1 VQSAGSI
8 AGLDLEEA
16 SAHSVKIL
24 FLCPSL
30 ELGRDGVGDYTRRL
44 AGELTRTGHECVS
57 VAVNDRYAAAEHG
70 RPLVGNTEKLPE
82 PAIVRLPALESWN
95 DRFATLSSLVNR
107 IDPDW
112 VSLQYVPHG
121 FQVKGL
127 PFVFVR
133 RIGRLVSGRS
143 SHVMFHELWGGSGNK
158 LTDGVVC
165 ALQKHLLARI
175 QRELR
180 PRVVNVTNEFYRKR
194 LKSIGVA
201 SEVLPLFSNIP
212 VMPPESTS
220 RDERRRWVFAIFG
233 TLRKGWEFERLLAE
247 IERAR
252 EALGIDEC
260 RFVSVGRLGDYGQSL
275 WEGMKQSGYKHFV
288 FERLGELQDS
298 DVSRVLHSADFGIA
312 VSPLDIIDKSGA
324 VAAMRDHGL
333 PVIVTRFGPEASR
346 SQVAGRLDLVL
357 LDDRFQESLRAAKR
371 QPSRD
376 SLPLVAE
383 AFINSLQAAE

>member
-1 VQSAGSI
+1 M
-8 AGLDLEEA
+8 
-16 SAHSVKIL
+16 SV
-24 FLCPSL
+24 S
-30 ELGRDGVGDYTRRL
+30 
-44 AGELTRTGHECVS
+44 
-57 VAVNDRYAAAEHG
+57 VNDRYVAAEHG
-70 RPLVGNTEKLPE
+70 RPIVANTGQLPE
-82 PAIVRLPALESWN
+82 FAVARLPAVESWN
-95 DRFATLSSLVNR
+95 DRCATLSSLVSR
-107 IDPDW
+107 FDPDW
-112 VSLQYVPHG
+112 ISLQYVPHG

-127 PFVFVR
+127 PFAFVR

-158 LTDGVVC
+158 LTDPVIC

-247 IERAR
+247 IDRAR
-252 EALGIDEC
+252 KASGINEC
-260 RFVSVGRLGDYGQSL
+260 RFVSVGRLGDYGQAL
-275 WEGMKQSGYKHFV
+275 WERMQQTGYEHFI
-288 FERLGELQDS
+288 FERRGELEDS

-312 VSPLDIIDKSGA
+312 VSPLEIIDKSGA
-324 VAAMRDHGL
+324 VAAMREHGL
-333 PVIVTRFGPEASR
+333 PVIVTRFRSEA
-346 SQVAGRLDLVL
+346 AGALVSGRPGLIL
-357 LDDRFQESLRAAKR
+357 LDDGFQESLRAAKR
-371 QPSRD
+371 
-376 SLPLVAE
+376 LPCRETLQLVAE
-383 AFINSLQAAE
+383 AFIDSLQAAE

>member
-1 VQSAGSI
+1 M
-8 AGLDLEEA
+8 
-16 SAHSVKIL
+16 KIL

-30 ELGRDGVGDYTRRL
+30 EVGRDGVGDYTRRL

-57 VAVNDRYAAAEHG
+57 VALNDRYAAAEHG
-70 RPLVGNTEKLPE
+70 RPLAANTEKLQE
-82 PAIVRLPALESWN
+82 PAIVRLSAIESWD
-95 DRFATLSSLVNR
+95 DRFAKLSSLVNR

-112 VSLQYVPHG
+112 ISLQYVPHG

-127 PFVFVR
+127 PFALVR
-133 RIGRLVSGRS
+133 RMGRLVYGRS

-158 LTDGVVC
+158 LTDPVIC

-180 PRVVNVTNEFYRKR
+180 PRVINVTNEFYRKR

-212 VMPPESTS
+212 VMPPEAKR

-233 TLRKGWEFERLLAE
+233 TLRKGWEFERLFAE

-260 RFVSVGRLGDYGQSL
+260 RFVSVGRLGDYGQVL
-275 WEGMKQSGYKHFV
+275 WESMKQSGYRHFV

-298 DVSRVLHSADFGIA
+298 DVSRVLLSADFGIA
-312 VSPLDIIDKSGA
+312 VSPLEIIGKSGA
-324 VAAMRDHGL
+324 VAAMREHGL
-333 PVIVTRFGPEASR
+333 PVIVTHFLSEGFGSLH
-346 SQVAGRLDLVL
+346 AGRQDLVL
-357 LDDRFQESLRAAKR
+357 LDDRFQERLRAAKR
-371 QPSRD
+371 LPRRE
-376 SLPLVAE
+376 SLPQVAQT
-383 AFINSLQAAE
+383 FIESLQAVE

>member
-1 VQSAGSI
+1 M
-8 AGLDLEEA
+8 
-16 SAHSVKIL
+16 
-24 FLCPSL
+24 
-30 ELGRDGVGDYTRRL
+30 
-44 AGELTRTGHECVS
+44 S
-57 VAVNDRYAAAEHG
+57 VAVNDRYVGAEHENAVSES
-70 RPLVGNTEKLPE
+70 PEQLPE
-82 PAIVRLPALESWN
+82 SAFIRLPGLESW
-95 DRFATLSSLVNR
+95 DRRFAKLQSVLR
-107 IDPDW
+107 RFDPEW
-112 VSLQYVPHG
+112 ISLQYVPHG
-121 FQVKGL
+121 FQAKGL

-143 SHVMFHELWGGSGNK
+143 SHVMFHELWGGSRNK
-158 LTDGVVC
+158 FTDPVIC

-275 WEGMKQSGYKHFV
+275 WEGMNQSGYKHFV
-288 FERLGELQDS
+288 FERLGEELVEAFSTQGVHES
-298 DVSRVLHSADFGIA
+298 ISR
-312 VSPLDIIDKSGA
+312 
-324 VAAMRDHGL
+324 
-333 PVIVTRFGPEASR
+333 
-346 SQVAGRLDLVL
+346 
-357 LDDRFQESLRAAKR
+357 DDRVSERASSIEFCR
-371 QPSRD
+371 
-376 SLPLVAE
+376 VE
-383 AFINSLQAAE
+383 VCWINEVQASSV